1 MNATAPC
8 CIATHRHGPGVYIA
22 LRQGTLEGRGGV
34 AAENGAHCAPESS
47 PSGSRTARENSA
59 RAEQTLPNAAVP
71 AVDLASLVIG
81 GTKDLVCG
89 TFTGRSHSSAPGV
102 TDAGWDGSAAAN
114 TVRVD
119 PMRSRI
125 RGTNKGRENG
135 QQ

>member
-1 MNATAPC
+1 MAVSQPKTVLIAPRDR
-8 CIATHRHGPGVYIA
+8 HR
-22 LRQGTLEGRGGV
+22 
-34 AAENGAHCAPESS
+34 PEA
-47 PSGSRTARENSA
+47 GQHERVSA
-59 RAEQTLPNAAVP
+59 RAEKTLANAAVP

-114 TVRVD
+114 TVRAD

-125 RGTNKGRENG
+125 RGTTKGSENG